1 MKYILNKMDINND
14 NFIEGYL
21 EDLEYFEKVKENE
34 KLTDEDLKNISEV
47 STNNTNENKIID
59 NIYIIK
65 I

>member
-1 MKYILNKMDINND
+1 MDINKD

>member
-34 KLTDEDLKNISEV
+34 QLTDEDLKNISEV
-47 STNNTNENKIID
+47 STNNTNEKKIID

>member
-14 NFIEGYL
+14 NFIEDYL

-34 KLTDEDLKNISEV
+34 QLTDEDLKNISEV
-47 STNNTNENKIID
+47 STNNTNEKKIID

>member
-34 KLTDEDLKNISEV
+34 QLTDEDLKNISEV

>member
-1 MKYILNKMDINND
+1 MDINKD

-34 KLTDEDLKNISEV
+34 QLTDEDLKNISEV